1 MPSRRADMSRS
12 SGKAPGI
19 ESFLL
24 DRIPDVAVPIY
35 PSRLQASRLREGV
48 VPRPALVATLEQ
60 SSEQQ
65 VVLVSAPSGYGKT
78 TLLKQWA
85 DSDQRPFAWMAADET
100 WNDPS
105 VFVTYLAVALSRVT
119 PIDLTE
125 LRGLVAPH
133 AAERSAVL
141 VQIAN
146 AVSMSPLPFVLVLD
160 GAHHLHDREPLEALE
175 VVIESLAPG
184 SQVALACRES
194 PSLPCHRLRVEGKV
208 FDVGVNEL
216 RFGRVE
222 ALDLLARAGVQATDQ
237 QLDVLLER
245 TEGWAAGLYM
255 AALTGTADGF
265 PESVLFGQ
273 EAPKILTEYIR
284 SEFLERLEPEVL
296 SFLLGASVLD
306 DMTGPLCD
314 AALERDDSA
323 MILRD
328 LQLANLM
335 VVPLDGERE
344 WFRFHH
350 LFRAAL
356 NIECERT
363 TPDAEVAISVRAADW
378 AFAEGRVDDAV
389 RYAQRAGDVP
399 RVSQI
404 VRTAAMRYYAT
415 GRVAVLEEWF
425 DWLWTHDCVDGGA
438 AVQGAW
444 VALLSGRAAEA
455 DQWASIADRAPRHDE
470 MPEGS
475 PLEAWVATLRG
486 AMANDVERMFAES
499 RSALQL
505 LAPHSQW
512 YPTAMTSL
520 GSAEILRGNSDVADQ
535 HLQDAV
541 ELGDKVGG
549 FAAQALALALR
560 ASIAIDRGDWPTAG
574 ELVGDSEAV
583 LDRAHV
589 GSYVSASL
597 THAVA
602 ARVAAHG
609 GDYGGARQ
617 LVARAEGPRL
627 PGSRSLP
634 YLALHTRIH
643 LVLAHLALGE
653 LSAAA
658 ERLDETRELQ
668 RTGRAFGTL
677 SLEVSRLEV
686 AIEERRAALEGTSAL
701 SPAEARILPFLATHL
716 TFREVAGELF
726 LSVHTVRAQ
735 VASIYRKFGVA
746 SRAAA
751 VQRGRDL
758 GLLPPPT

>member
-1 MPSRRADMSRS
+1 MPSQRADTSRA
-12 SGKAPGI
+12 SGKPPVTG
-19 ESFLL
+19 SFLL
-24 DRIPDVAVPIY
+24 DGIPDVAVPVY
-35 PSRLQASRLREGV
+35 PSRLQASRLRQGV
-48 VPRPALVATLEQ
+48 VPRPALVEALER
-60 SSEQQ
+60 SSERQ
-65 VVLVSAPSGYGKT
+65 VVVVSAPSGYGKT

-85 DSDQRPFAWMAADET
+85 DSDERPFAWMTADET

-146 AVSMSPLPFVLVLD
+146 AVAISPLPFVVALD
-160 GAHHLHDREPLEALE
+160 GAHHLHDREALEALE
-175 VVIESLAPG
+175 LVIENLPPG
-184 SQVALACRES
+184 SQVALGCRES
-194 PSLPCHRLRVEGKV
+194 PSLACHRLRAEGKV
-208 FDVGVNEL
+208 LDVGVNEL
-216 RFGRVE
+216 RFGRADARE
-222 ALDLLARAGVQATDQ
+222 LLARAGVEATDQ

-273 EAPKILTEYIR
+273 EAPRILTDYIR

-296 SFLLGASVLD
+296 QFPLGASVLD

-314 AALERDDSA
+314 AALEREGSA
-323 MILRD
+323 LILRD

-350 LFRAAL
+350 LFREAL
-356 NIECERT
+356 KIECRRT
-363 TPDAEVAISVRAADW
+363 TPDAEVAISARAADW
-378 AFAEGRVDDAV
+378 SFAQGRVDDAV

-404 VRTAAMRYYAT
+404 VRTAAMRYFAT
-415 GRVAVLEEWF
+415 GRVAVLDEWF
-425 DWLWTHDCVDGGA
+425 DWLWRNDCVDGGV
-438 AVQGAW
+438 AVLGAW
-444 VALLSGRAAEA
+444 IALLSGKAGEA
-455 DQWASIADRAPRHDE
+455 DRWASIADRAPGHDE

-486 AMANDVERMFAES
+486 AMANDLEQMLAES
-499 RSALQL
+499 RSALRL

-512 YPTAMTSL
+512 YPTAASL
-520 GSAEILRGNSDVADQ
+520 IGSAEILRGNTDLADE

-541 ELGDKVGG
+541 ELGGKVGG

-560 ASIAIDRGDWPTAG
+560 AAIAIDRGDWSMAG
-574 ELVGDSEAV
+574 ELAGDSESV
-583 LDRAHV
+583 VDRAHV

-602 ARVAAHG
+602 ARVAARD
-609 GDYGGARQ
+609 GDFAGARQ
-617 LVARAEGPRL
+617 LVAKAEGPLL

-634 YLALHTRIH
+634 SLALHTRLH
-643 LVLAHLALGE
+643 LVKAHLALGD
-653 LSAAA
+653 LSAA
-658 ERLDETRELQ
+658 EDRLDEARDLQ
-668 RTGRAFGTL
+668 RNGRTFGTL
-677 SLEVSRLEV
+677 SGEVARLEEV
-686 AIEERRAALEGTSAL
+686 IEERRAALAGTSAL
-701 SPAEARILPFLATHL
+701 SPAEARLLPFLATHL

-751 VQRGRDL
+751 VQQGRDL